1 MRTMTERYDDLRRPF
16 DLDEV
21 EEPEPAPW
29 DRPNY
34 EAAGSPR
41 VPAYAAEDVVEE
53 EEVEEPEPEPDPDPE
68 PESEPEPEPVAEA
81 QPVVVPV
88 PVTEP
93 ESEPQPEPTPE
104 PVEEH
109 A

>member
-1 MRTMTERYDDLRRPF
+1 MTERYDDLRRPF

-41 VPAYAAEDVVEE
+41 VPAYAAEDIVDEEQVEE
-53 EEVEEPEPEPDPDPE
+53 EEEPEARAESRRAEPEPEPE
-68 PESEPEPEPVAEA
+68 PAGARARPNLNRSRWPRRSRRSCP
-81 QPVVVPV
+81 
-88 PVTEP
+88 
-93 ESEPQPEPTPE
+93 SR
-104 PVEEH
+104 
-109 A
+109 

>member
-1 MRTMTERYDDLRRPF
+1 MTERYDDLRRPF

-21 EEPEPAPW
+21 EEPAEPEPAPW

-41 VPAYAAEDVVEE
+41 VPAYAAEDMVEE
-53 EEVEEPEPEPDPDPE
+53 EEVEEARAGAGQRAGAGARTRSGARGRGAAGGRPRPGDR
-68 PESEPEPEPVAEA
+68 AGA
-81 QPVVVPV
+81 G
-88 PVTEP
+88 
-93 ESEPQPEPTPE
+93 
-104 PVEEH
+104 